1 MRPAVRQLTRTF
13 GPHSKASDVT
23 RLMRPAFAAP
33 YAAVFGDG
41 RMPLTDVMLMIE
53 PPLSCCCMTA
63 LAACDT
69 FTAARRLSATIFSVK
84 RGDAV
89 AASAGGAPPA
99 LFTA

>member
-13 GPHSKASDVT
+13 GPHSKASDCT
-23 RLMRPAFAAP
+23 RLIRPAFAAP

-41 RMPLTDVMLMIE
+41 RMPLTDVMLMID
-53 PPLSCCCMTA
+53 PPSSWPCITA
-63 LAACDT
+63 FAACDT
-69 FTAARRLSATIFSVK
+69 WMAASMLRATIFSVN

-99 LFTA
+99 LVT